1 MFGVVKEIP
10 ANVEKG
16 RRDLGIDEVIP
27 SFTLGKLQSAD
38 EGGHSSR
45 RKAPAFLLVLSP
57 KR

>member
-16 RRDLGIDEVIP
+16 RRNLGSDEVMP
-27 SFTLGKLQSAD
+27 SFTLGKLQPAD

-45 RKAPAFLLVLSP
+45 RKAPPFLMVLSP